1 MTTTEPGQHTACY
14 RHKNVE
20 TAVSCSECGRP
31 ICPDCMVFAPVGIH
45 CPECSH
51 QRESRVP
58 RAKPSQTVRQFTRAG
73 TSDLVTRVLVG
84 INVLIYIA
92 QVAESGSLSGVGG
105 QLFLKGAL
113 FGPAVADGDWWRIVT
128 AGFLHGSPIH
138 LLFNVLMLWWFG
150 RALEALIGPRR
161 FLALYA
167 ISLLAGSAGALLLSP
182 TTPVVGASGAVFG
195 ILGAGLLLER
205 RGIYVFGGAAF
216 MIVALNVVISFVIP
230 RISVGG
236 HLGGLVGGV
245 LVMLVMSNFGRSNPA
260 YTRTTAPVVA
270 GLVCIAIASVAIV
283 YLRVRGL
290 A

>member
-14 RHKNVE
+14 RHKSVE

-51 QRESRVP
+51 QREE
-58 RAKPSQTVRQFTRAG
+58 RARPKKTVRQFTRAG
-73 TSDLVTRVLVG
+73 VSDVVTRVLIG
-84 INVLIYIA
+84 INVLIYVA

-105 QLFLKGAL
+105 ELFQQGAL

-128 AGFLHGSPIH
+128 TGFLHASPIH
-138 LLFNVLMLWWFG
+138 ILFNMLMLWWFG
-150 RALEALIGPRR
+150 RALESLIGSRR
-161 FLALYA
+161 YLALYV

-195 ILGAGLLLER
+195 ILGAGLVLER
-205 RGIYVFGGAAF
+205 RGINVFGGAAF
-216 MIVALNVVISFVIP
+216 MIVVLNVAIGFIIP
-230 RISVGG
+230 RISIGA
-236 HLGGLVGGV
+236 HLGGLVGGA
-245 LVMLVMSNFGRSNPA
+245 LVILVMSRFGRANPA
-260 YTRTTAPVVA
+260 YTRMNASVIL
-270 GLVCIAIASVAIV
+270 GLVAIAAGSVAIS

>member
-45 CPECSH
+45 CPECSQ
-51 QRESRVP
+51 QREARVP
-58 RAKPSQTVRQFTRAG
+58 RAKPSQTIRQLARTGAG
-73 TSDLVTRVLVG
+73 DLVTRVLVG

-92 QVAESGSLSGVGG
+92 QVAESGNLSGVGG

-128 AGFLHGSPIH
+128 SGFLHGSPIH

-161 FLALYA
+161 FLALYM

-236 HLGGLVGGV
+236 HLGGLVGGA

-270 GLVCIAIASVAIV
+270 GLVCVAVGSVAIA